1 MRPVRSHISRSVDSP
16 QSDQPSAVA
25 SPATVGL
32 SQWFTKEV
40 QPHEPV
46 LRSYL
51 RGTYPTIRD
60 VDDVVQESFLRIWR
74 TRLARPIQSTKSF
87 LFQVARHLAID
98 ELRRGGAPVQ
108 AGHDLLETTLLDER
122 PDAAEEYDYHTKVA
136 LLSDALAALP
146 GRCRE
151 VVYLRKFKGLSQ
163 QEVAAQLGISVRTVE
178 SQFARGMRLC
188 ESHLRRAGVTSF
200 LRDE

>member
-1 MRPVRSHISRSVDSP
+1 MSRPVDSP
-16 QSDQPSAVA
+16 QSNQTPASAS
-25 SPATVGL
+25 SPAFGL
-32 SQWFTKEV
+32 SRWFVEEV
-40 QPHEPV
+40 QPHERV

-51 RGTYPTIRD
+51 RGAYPAVRD
-60 VDDVVQESFLRIWR
+60 IDDVVQESFLRLWR

-98 ELRRGGAPVQ
+98 ELRRRRAPVQ
-108 AGHDLLETTLLDER
+108 ALRDLAELYVIDEK
-122 PDAAEEYDYHTKVA
+122 PGVADEFDYHTKVS

-146 GRCRE
+146 ERCRE
-151 VVYLRKFKGLSQ
+151 VVYLRKFKGLPQ
-163 QEVAAQLGISVRTVE
+163 KEVASRLGISVRTVE

-188 ESHLRRAGVTSF
+188 EEYLRRRGVTGF

>member
-1 MRPVRSHISRSVDSP
+1 MTA
-16 QSDQPSAVA
+16 SA
-25 SPATVGL
+25 PALGL
-32 SQWFTKEV
+32 SRWFTEEV

-51 RGTYPTIRD
+51 RGAYPAVRD

-74 TRLARPIQSTKSF
+74 TRLVRPIQSSKSF

-98 ELRRGGAPVQ
+98 ELRRGRAPVQ
-108 AGHDLLETTLLDER
+108 PLRDLAELSVIDEK
-122 PDAAEEYDYHTKVA
+122 PDAADGYDYHEKVS

-163 QEVAAQLGISVRTVE
+163 KEVASRLGISVRTVE
-178 SQFARGMRLC
+178 SQFARGMQLC
-188 ESHLRRAGVTSF
+188 EDYLRRAGVRSF
-200 LRDE
+200 QRDE

>member
-1 MRPVRSHISRSVDSP
+1 M
-16 QSDQPSAVA
+16 
-25 SPATVGL
+25 GL
-32 SQWFTKEV
+32 AQWFAKEV

-51 RGTYPTIRD
+51 RGAYPTVRD

-98 ELRRGGAPVQ
+98 ELRRGGVPVQ
-108 AGHDLLETTLLDER
+108 AGHDLIELPVPDDR
-122 PDAAEEYDYHTKVA
+122 PDAAEAYDYRTKIA

-163 QEVAAQLGISVRTVE
+163 QEVASRLGISVRTVE

-188 ESHLRRAGVTSF
+188 EGHLRRAGATSF